1 MVAGEASGDQHG
13 AELIR
18 FISSSVS
25 NLEIYGIGGQR
36 MLAQGLRPYYM
47 LDSLQVH
54 GLVEVLRHLPR
65 LYQILWNLVDSI
77 REEKPDALLLVD
89 YPGFNLKLAKKA
101 KSMGIPVMMYNSPQ
115 VWAWRKGRLKQ
126 IIQCIDKLVVLF
138 PFELELYENT
148 RVEANFWGHPLVK
161 KHHLEETVLRFR
173 KTILTAPENKVV
185 TLAPGSRPSEIRQH
199 LPVILEAVRRGKFQ
213 NIDFVLPLADSL
225 DFQEI
230 SEQLKELP
238 IKILHGKF
246 EECIEASDAAIIAS
260 GTASLQAGLAIVP
273 YVLIYRVSPI
283 SFWIAKKLALV
294 PFLGILNLLAKKE
307 VVKELLQDDFTP
319 ENLIHELRN
328 ILDDEVANQRI
339 RNEMGRVREM
349 LGDPGAYQR
358 AAEDYLQYIVKIS
371 GLETS

>member
-18 FISSSVS
+18 FLRASVS

-65 LYQILWNLVDSI
+65 LYQILWNLADSI

-138 PFELELYENT
+138 PFELELY
-148 RVEANFWGHPLVK
+148 
-161 KHHLEETVLRFR
+161 
-173 KTILTAPENKVV
+173 
-185 TLAPGSRPSEIRQH
+185 
-199 LPVILEAVRRGKFQ
+199 
-213 NIDFVLPLADSL
+213 
-225 DFQEI
+225 
-230 SEQLKELP
+230 
-238 IKILHGKF
+238 
-246 EECIEASDAAIIAS
+246 
-260 GTASLQAGLAIVP
+260 
-273 YVLIYRVSPI
+273 
-283 SFWIAKKLALV
+283 
-294 PFLGILNLLAKKE
+294 
-307 VVKELLQDDFTP
+307 
-319 ENLIHELRN
+319 
-328 ILDDEVANQRI
+328 
-339 RNEMGRVREM
+339 
-349 LGDPGAYQR
+349 
-358 AAEDYLQYIVKIS
+358 
-371 GLETS
+371 

>member
-18 FISSSVS
+18 FLRPSVS
-25 NLEIYGIGGQR
+25 NLEIYGVGGQK

-65 LYQILWNLVDSI
+65 LYQILWNLTESI
-77 REEKPDALLLVD
+77 REEKPDALLLID

-101 KSMGIPVMMYNSPQ
+101 KSLGIPVMMFNSPQ

-126 IIQCIDKLVVLF
+126 IISCIDKLVVLF

-161 KHHLEETVLRFR
+161 ENHTEETVQRFR
-173 KTILTAPENKVV
+173 ETILTAPENKVV
-185 TLAPGSRPSEIRQH
+185 TLAPGSRPSEIHQH
-199 LPVILEAVRRGKFQ
+199 LPVILEAVGRGDFQ
-213 NIDFVLPLADSL
+213 NIDFVLPLADGL
-225 DFQEI
+225 DLQVVLDEMG
-230 SEQLKELP
+230 ELP
-238 IKILHGKF
+238 IKVLQGKF
-246 EECIEASDAAIIAS
+246 EECMAASDAAIVAS
-260 GTASLQAGLAIVP
+260 GTASLQAALAIVP

-283 SFWIAKKLALV
+283 SFWIAKKLSLV
-294 PFLGILNLLAKKE
+294 PFLGILNLLAKKQ

-319 ENLIHELRN
+319 ENLIKELRN
-328 ILDDEVANQRI
+328 ILENAETNQRI
-339 RNEMGRVREM
+339 RDEMRRVREI
-349 LGDPGAYQR
+349 LGQSGAYQR
-358 AAEDYLQYIVKIS
+358 AADDYLKYIFRIS
-371 GLETS
+371 GPQTS